1 MDTPDFPTDLIRNSA
16 ILRENSIIVPPS
28 SDSLKELRTRRV
40 RVLVDSRDRD
50 YTAFPNPARYRL
62 DLDEDVRD
70 VVSVQLVAY
79 NIPFSHFNVSK
90 TNNLVHVVV
99 RQVTYTLAIPM
110 GEYDGE
116 SLAVMLNNLMDY
128 EYLPEHDQDTLV
140 SQILTR
146 MPILPIRFTYRPNTN
161 TMQVHHTGVDDA
173 AFTAEERACVIKFS
187 DNQGGYITKT
197 VARTLG
203 FPPADIILELDAPP
217 VRGTFSM
224 DLRPDPYI
232 ALFLD
237 GAKACVSN
245 NLGINQCFAILH
257 IDANSDGNQLLSLDL
272 SKRFAKPL
280 AQLKQVSVQFR
291 TRDGDLYDFQNK
303 EHCLDIVYT
312 CYRQTVAYDAIFKP
326 GIV

>member
-1 MDTPDFPTDLIRNSA
+1 MNSSDFPTDLIRDSA

-28 SDSLKELRTRRV
+28 SESLKELRTRRV

-79 NIPFSHFNVSK
+79 NIPFSHFNVNK

-110 GEYDGE
+110 GQYDGE

-146 MPILPIRFTYRPNTN
+146 MPILPIRFTYRPNTH

-187 DNQGGYITKT
+187 DDRGGYITKT

-203 FPPADIILELDAPP
+203 FPPTDIILELDAPP

-245 NLGINQCFAILH
+245 NLGINQSFAILH

-303 EHCLDIVYT
+303 EHCLEIVYT